1 MILTLVAIWAI
12 VLPVAILA
20 ISWQAARLRE
30 ARSSQTAGRSV
41 PRLASPAGPPAAC
54 ARRAA
59 RPRRTITRRVCP
71 EFARSAGRRSAS
83 A

>member
-1 MILTLVAIWAI
+1 MLLTIVAIWAVVI
-12 VLPVAILA
+12 PLAILG
-20 ISWQAARLRE
+20 ISWQTARLRE
-30 ARSSQTAGRSV
+30 ARASLSAQRRA
-41 PRLASPAGPPAAC
+41 PRPTSPAGSLPAC

-71 EFARSAGRRSAS
+71 ESPRGARRRPAS